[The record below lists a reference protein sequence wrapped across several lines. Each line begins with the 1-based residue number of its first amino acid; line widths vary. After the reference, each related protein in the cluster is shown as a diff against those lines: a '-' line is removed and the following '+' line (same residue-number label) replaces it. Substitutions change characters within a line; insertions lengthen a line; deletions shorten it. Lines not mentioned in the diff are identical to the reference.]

1 MLGATL
7 FKANPNWI
15 AKQSKGWNKWRNFF
29 EHWPLWSSLNL
40 FQFWQLEISLRY
52 LQTFPHMIWNQHLFT
67 SLSAFYCFS
76 GSLSKAIKTS
86 YLLQENKGLL
96 LEVDTP
102 QITSC
107 LARVEERVSHRCFYG
122 AFLFHLELGLLKMLM
137 LAVDDAQAHIYYNS
151 SPLLLIL
158 SLALLLKTK
167 LVREQCI

>member
-1 MLGATL
+1 
-7 FKANPNWI
+7 
-15 AKQSKGWNKWRNFF
+15 
-29 EHWPLWSSLNL
+29 
-40 FQFWQLEISLRY
+40 
-52 LQTFPHMIWNQHLFT
+52 MIWNQHLFT

-86 YLLQENKGLL
+86 YLLQENKGLF

-107 LARVEERVSHRCFYG
+107 YARLEERVSHRCFYG

-137 LAVDDAQAHIYYNS
+137 LAVDDAQAHIHYSS

-158 SLALLLKTK
+158 SLALLLKRSSCESNAFKVKVGEPSAHTLKSILRYLSTLYCKYLPAVWK
-167 LVREQCI
+167 LLVKRLSKTTYSEVRLYISFFNHEL

>member
-1 MLGATL
+1 ML
-7 FKANPNWI
+7 
-15 AKQSKGWNKWRNFF
+15 S
-29 EHWPLWSSLNL
+29 EHWPLTSKLNM
-40 FQFWQLEISLRY
+40 FQFLQSKSLSRC

-86 YLLQENKGLL
+86 YLLQENKGLF

-107 LARVEERVSHRCFYG
+107 FARVEERVSHRCFYG

-137 LAVDDAQAHIYYNS
+137 LAVLMMHRPISTIAAVPFYLFY
-151 SPLLLIL
+151 L
-158 SLALLLKTK
+158 
-167 LVREQCI
+167 